1 MPHGEAIQCLAME
14 SPVCHEHIHESDEA
28 GVVRGFQQV
37 DHFMHDG
44 VLETFARFAR
54 EIGVEPDAGGGGTAT
69 APFRFH
75 PLDKEPLRLHT
86 HERLPFGG

>member
-1 MPHGEAIQCLAME
+1 MPYRKAIQRFPLE

-44 VLETFARFAR
+44 VLETFVASCDFL
-54 EIGVEPDAGGGGTAT
+54 EIIM
-69 APFRFH
+69 
-75 PLDKEPLRLHT
+75 
-86 HERLPFGG
+86 